1 MGYTFDTYDR
11 FKEFVTEY
19 YSFEFDDK
27 LLKKLYTYGSL
38 SDRELAELVHEYRG

>member
-1 MGYTFDTYDR
+1 LGYTFDTYDR
-11 FKEFVTEY
+11 FKEFVIEY